1 MAIIISLNSGIFLI
15 LFNRGLIGVII
26 IGFTHSVTPG
36 ITNAEVIDFAGGISI
51 SQYISRDGFVVLK
64 LSATS
69 VHYIG
74 FSISGW
80 FVNHSSD
87 PKYDFG
93 KYFYK
98 RT

>member
-1 MAIIISLNSGIFLI
+1 
-15 LFNRGLIGVII
+15 VII

-87 PKYDFG
+87 PKYDYG